1 MGAKNKI
8 KSTLRLLKRSKV
20 VPILVPTQSDKLLE
34 GRTAWITGGSGGLGF
49 AIARAYVN
57 AGARVVL
64 SGTNK
69 EKLSSRCDEL
79 GDAARYV
86 VIDMFRCSDFSDA
99 VESAFGAFDNGVDI
113 LVNCAGVHHSSS
125 FWDVGEEEYDRI
137 MDINVKGPYFLS
149 RMVAKRWIE
158 QGVAGNIL
166 NISSSSDRRP
176 AWGPYHLSKWALRGM
191 TLGFA
196 QKLVDH
202 GIVVNAIAPGQ
213 TATPMLGV
221 DAAKGISNDHVVGGR
236 YVVPEEVAT
245 LAVQMVSNAARMV
258 VGSTLYVTGGSGIVS
273 LDR

>member
-1 MGAKNKI
+1 MGIASKI
-8 KSTLRLLKRSKV
+8 KKSLRLFRRRKV
-20 VPILVPTQSDKLLE
+20 VPILVPTQSDRLLE

-49 AIARAYVN
+49 AIARAYVD

-64 SGTNK
+64 SGTN
-69 EKLSSRCDEL
+69 EAKLAARCGDL
-79 GDAARYV
+79 GEAARYV
-86 VIDMFRCSDFSDA
+86 VLDMSRCQDFPDA
-99 VESAFGAFDNGVDI
+99 AERAFGAFEGGIDI
-113 LVNCAGVHHSSS
+113 LVNCAGVHHDST

-137 MDINVKGPYFLS
+137 MDVNVKGPYFLS
-149 RMVAKRWIE
+149 RLVARRWVDRGIE
-158 QGVAGNIL
+158 GNIL
-166 NISSSSDRRP
+166 NISSSSDLRP

-196 QKLVDH
+196 QKLVGH

-221 DAAKGISNDHVVGGR
+221 DAASGICNDYAVSGR

-245 LAVQMVSNAARMV
+245 FAVQMVSGAARMV
-258 VGSTLYVTGGSGIVS
+258 VGSTLYVTGGSAVVS